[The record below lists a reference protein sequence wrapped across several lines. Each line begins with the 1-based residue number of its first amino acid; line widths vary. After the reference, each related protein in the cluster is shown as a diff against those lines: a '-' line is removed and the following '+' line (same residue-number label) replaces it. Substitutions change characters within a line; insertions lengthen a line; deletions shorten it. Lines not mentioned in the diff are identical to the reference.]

1 MKSIKVSAL
10 LVALGAVLV
19 FAYLSFAWTVN
30 RVYVPEGHSLMLR
43 YKGPLFF
50 GKKVYA
56 EQGQFAQEG
65 EIGILANLRGP
76 GRHFYCPI
84 WWERSVVPDVVILP
98 GHVAVV
104 TSKMGTSLPAGEF
117 LVDGDLGSTA
127 NKGIL
132 RKVYGPG
139 RYRVHPYAYE
149 FKVVST
155 ETEKVENQTKVSGW
169 VTIPAGYVGVE
180 TYLADDPV
188 LNKVAGIQQQVLPPG
203 LYPVNPR
210 ERHVDIIE
218 IGFRETSLAVTQQTA
233 SKGGILYDESGE
245 PMAVPET
252 GINFPSNDGFEIQM
266 DFTAIWGVMP
276 ENAAEIVS
284 KFGNIEAVQQKVVI
298 PQSES
303 ICRNNGSKLGAVD
316 LLVGDSRQQFQDDT
330 DKDFEKVLQEKG
342 ITLLYGLVRH
352 IYIPQEIR
360 LPIQNSF
367 IADELKLTRDQE
379 KVTAKT
385 EANLRE
391 EESKVELE
399 AEKIRMETQKMV
411 ASVAAEGEK
420 EAKETGAE
428 TKQLVAAIDK
438 QIAELDAKK
447 EVVLGEADAKAEQ
460 MQQEASAEK
469 FGLAVQAFGSGSA
482 YTKWAFAEKLPEN
495 IDLNL
500 LYAGQGT
507 LWTDLKGVTP
517 TLPLREPQKESGKK
531 PAKAK

>member
-1 MKSIKVSAL
+1 MKTFKITALLSAL
-10 LVALGAVLV
+10 AAVVLFAGLGFV
-19 FAYLSFAWTVN
+19 WTVN

-43 YKGPLFF
+43 YKGPLIF
-50 GKKVYA
+50 GEKVYA
-56 EQGQFAQEG
+56 AQGQFADEG

-76 GRHFYCPI
+76 GRHFYCPV
-84 WWERSVVPDVVILP
+84 WWERSVVPDVVVQP

-104 TSKMGTSLPAGEF
+104 TSKMGEPLPDGQF
-117 LVDGDLGSTA
+117 LVDGDLGATL

-155 ETEKVENQTKVSGW
+155 ETEQVGTQTKHSGW
-169 VTIPAGYVGVE
+169 VDIPTGYVGVE
-180 TYLADDPV
+180 TYLADDPAED
-188 LNKVAGIQQQVLPPG
+188 KIAGIQKRVLPPG
-203 LYPVNPR
+203 LYPANPR
-210 ERHVDIIE
+210 ERHIDIVE
-218 IGFRETSLAVTQQTA
+218 IGFRESSLRVTKQTTQN
-233 SKGGILYDESGE
+233 GGTLYDESGE
-245 PMAVPET
+245 PMPMPDT

-276 ENAAEIVS
+276 ENAPEVVS
-284 KFGNIEAVQQKVVI
+284 KFGNIDAVEQKVVV

-316 LLVGDSRQQFQDDT
+316 LLVGESRQQFQDDT
-330 DKDFEKVLQEKG
+330 SLEFEQVLEEKG

-379 KVTAKT
+379 KLTAKT
-385 EANLRE
+385 EADLRE
-391 EESKVELE
+391 EEAKVELE
-399 AEKIRMETQKMV
+399 SEKVRVETDKMV
-411 ASVAAEGEK
+411 AAVAAEGEK
-420 EAKETGAE
+420 EAKEIEAE
-428 TKQLVAAIDK
+428 TKQMVAAIDK
-438 QIAELDAKK
+438 QIADLDAKK

-469 FGLAVQAFGSGSA
+469 FGLAVEAFGSGSA
-482 YTKWAFAEKLPEN
+482 YTKWAFAESLPEG

-500 LYAGQGT
+500 LYAGEGT
-507 LWTDLKGVTP
+507 LWTDLKGITP
-517 TLPLREPQKESGKK
+517 TLPLRQ
-531 PAKAK
+531 PAKQPAPKKAK